1 MLALFRFS
9 NSVYSA
15 GNMSETNDRAYT
27 VARLQIT
34 SALLAFGTIGIF
46 IKQIAL
52 PSAEIALWRGIIAF
66 GVLSLF
72 MLTGKRFASLSR
84 YKDRLGRLFFSGVAM
99 GFNWILLFEAYRY
112 TSVALS
118 TLSYYFAP
126 TIVIVGSAVFF
137 TEQLTAKQIVCFVVS
152 TAGLVLIIGVSG
164 GGSNDFIGVLY
175 GLGAAVL
182 YGMVVLSNKG
192 TGSIDGITRTWLQF
206 AAAIIVLLPYVLLGG
221 GFQIHTIQRLGLVNL
236 LTVGVV
242 HTGIMYYWYFSS
254 LSHLR
259 GQQVALLS
267 YIDPMVAV
275 VLSVVF
281 LRESIG
287 LWQLVGGLLI
297 LVATAFNELK
307 FKRDY

>member
-1 MLALFRFS
+1 M
-9 NSVYSA
+9 
-15 GNMSETNDRAYT
+15 
-27 VARLQIT
+27 
-34 SALLAFGTIGIF
+34 
-46 IKQIAL
+46 
-52 PSAEIALWRGIIAF
+52 
-66 GVLSLF
+66 
-72 MLTGKRFASLSR
+72 
-84 YKDRLGRLFFSGVAM
+84 
-99 GFNWILLFEAYRY
+99 
-112 TSVALS
+112 
-118 TLSYYFAP
+118 
-126 TIVIVGSAVFF
+126 
-137 TEQLTAKQIVCFVVS
+137 
-152 TAGLVLIIGVSG
+152 
-164 GGSNDFIGVLY
+164 
-175 GLGAAVL
+175 
-182 YGMVVLSNKG
+182 LSNKG